1 MRLSLPSLLAVPAT
15 LLLAACGSSYSSS
28 SPGATPGASA
38 APTGTTVRATA
49 NSTVGTTVL
58 VNARGLTLYRLSGE
72 RTGHFICVNGC
83 LNLWHPLTVSAGNR
97 PSGSISG
104 LGVIKRPGLGNQV
117 TYHGM
122 PLYTFAQD
130 QSPGQ
135 AKGQGFKDV
144 GTWDAVST
152 GGHASTK
159 APASPPSSAGKYAY

>member
-1 MRLSLPSLLAVPAT
+1 MRLSVRCLAAASAT
-15 LLLAACGSSYSSS
+15 LLLAACGSSYSNS
-28 SPGATPGASA
+28 SPAAAPAASA
-38 APTGTTVRATA
+38 APTGATVRATA
-49 NSTVGTTVL
+49 NSTVGTNVL

-83 LNLWHPLTVSAGNR
+83 LSLWHPLTVSAGSR
-97 PSGSISG
+97 PSGSVSG

-117 TYHGM
+117 TYRGM

-130 QSPGQ
+130 RSPGQ

-144 GTWDAVST
+144 GTWNAVST

-159 APASPPSSAGKYAY
+159 APASPSSSAGKYAY